1 MYFLEHYTLFV
12 MKNRLFFVEINKKR
26 HLMKKILQDC
36 DYTKV
41 CLRENVCLN
50 SIIVP
55 LFSLLVAK
63 YGT

>member
-1 MYFLEHYTLFV
+1 MD
-12 MKNRLFFVEINKKR
+12 NRKKR
-26 HLMKKILQDC
+26 HLMKKTILQDC

-41 CLRENVCLN
+41 CLRENFCLN

-55 LFSLLVAK
+55 LFSLLVGK

>member
-1 MYFLEHYTLFV
+1 MD
-12 MKNRLFFVEINKKR
+12 NRKKW

-41 CLRENVCLN
+41 CLRENFCLN
-50 SIIVP
+50 SIVVP
-55 LFSLLVAK
+55 LFSRLVAK

>member
-1 MYFLEHYTLFV
+1 MD
-12 MKNRLFFVEINKKR
+12 NRKK
-26 HLMKKILQDC
+26 MTSNGKKTLQDC

-41 CLRENVCLN
+41 CLREIFCLN

-63 YGT
+63 YGN